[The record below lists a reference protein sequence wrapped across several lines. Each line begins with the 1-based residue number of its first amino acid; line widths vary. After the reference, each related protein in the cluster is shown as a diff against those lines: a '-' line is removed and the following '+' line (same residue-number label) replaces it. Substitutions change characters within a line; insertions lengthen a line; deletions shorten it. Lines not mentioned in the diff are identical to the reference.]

1 MRKHGFR
8 NLRAGLLLLM
18 VASCAAASA
27 ATPAQDKTPGKDT
40 ASAEDASPAKGDQPE
55 SAPLPFLGGF
65 LTETRILYPLRV
77 DTWESRNEHRY
88 EQAEYGASVRY
99 KDTAHEERWLDVY
112 FYPVGLVP
120 PENAR
125 SEMESTLRNIAS
137 LAGTQ
142 DAYERVGLGAT
153 HAFRIPVDPNN
164 AGSSLKAYSGE
175 LAFTGKGQEYS
186 SAIVVLV
193 KDMYYIKG
201 RLSLPADSLSPQAT
215 RELLETFIAG
225 LVRQSFL
232 ISTGRCWGAQTDG
245 APASIP
251 GCAAPEQMTPNVP
264 AEQRELRF
272 EYPPPSDRNDGSTP
286 RLRSSRRGLS

>member
-1 MRKHGFR
+1 M
-8 NLRAGLLLLM
+8 LWVM

-27 ATPAQDKTPGKDT
+27 ATLDKDETAGKDT
-40 ASAEDASPAKGDQPE
+40 ASANDANPAKDDQQQA
-55 SAPLPFLGGF
+55 APLPFLGGF

-77 DTWESRNEHRY
+77 DSWESRNEHRY

-99 KDTAHEERWLDVY
+99 KDTDHDERWLDVY

-125 SEMESTLRNIAS
+125 SEMESTMRNIAS
-137 LAGTQ
+137 LVGRP
-142 DAYERVGLGAT
+142 DAYEHVGLGKT
-153 HAFRIPVDPNN
+153 RAFSIRLDPTD
-164 AGSSLKAYSGE
+164 ADSAVKAYSGE
-175 LAFTGKGQEYS
+175 LEFTGKGQQYS

-193 KDMYYIKG
+193 KDLYYIKG
-201 RLSLPADSLSPQAT
+201 RLSLPADSMSPQAT

-232 ISTGRCWGAQTDG
+232 ISTGRCWSAKTDAG
-245 APASIP
+245 PLSIP

-264 AEQRELRF
+264 PEQRELRF
-272 EYPPPSDRNDGSTP
+272 EYPLPSDRNDGSTP